1 MSSNITY
8 YDQETNTYFVAGT
21 HASQYEYYVALAL
34 DKLKIDYTFQYSP
47 WGFTGVR
54 GQYIVDF
61 LLYNPM
67 PLPVEVFGEHW
78 HLGCWGR
85 TTSFGWRR
93 LSSTSIR
100 WLKSSGG
107 GSATPMTRRLPP
119 AGRSSHDGRD

>member
-21 HASQYEYYVALAL
+21 HASLYEFNVALAL
-34 DKLKIDYTFQYSP
+34 DKLKIDYTFQFSP

-61 LLYNPM
+61 LVYNPM

-78 HLGCWGR
+78 HTGQLGSDDKMRLAQIEQYFNQMAEIIWGR
-85 TTSFGWRR
+85 ECDSYDKA
-93 LSSTSIR
+93 L
-100 WLKSSGG
+100 
-107 GSATPMTRRLPP
+107 ATCREKFT
-119 AGRSSHDGRD
+119 